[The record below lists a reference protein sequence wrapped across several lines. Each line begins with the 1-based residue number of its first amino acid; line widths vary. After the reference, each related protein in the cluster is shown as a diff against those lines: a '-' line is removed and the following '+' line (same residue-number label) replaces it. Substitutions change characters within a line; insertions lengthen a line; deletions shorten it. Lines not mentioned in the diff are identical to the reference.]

1 MSFPRF
7 LGGKREQGQSQFHFI
22 PFIHQYEILP
32 SILMLSPERERR
44 GFEDV
49 RVSRSS
55 AAGAVDVVVPVVGAG

>member
-1 MSFPRF
+1 
-7 LGGKREQGQSQFHFI
+7 
-22 PFIHQYEILP
+22 
-32 SILMLSPERERR
+32 MLSPERERR